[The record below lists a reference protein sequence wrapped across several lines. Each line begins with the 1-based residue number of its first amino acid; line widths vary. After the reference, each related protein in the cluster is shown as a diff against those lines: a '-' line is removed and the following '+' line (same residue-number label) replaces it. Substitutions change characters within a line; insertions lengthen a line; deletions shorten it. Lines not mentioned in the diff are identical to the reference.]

1 MYSSELVIV
10 TGASR
15 GIGRAIANK
24 FASEHK
30 DVMLFGRDEEALE
43 TVYHEVRRFKVES
56 EFFAGDVA
64 DEEFVNRSVKQ
75 ILDKYGKV
83 DHLINNAGMGIFKR
97 FVDSELKDFKQQID
111 TNLYGIYNFTKAVV
125 NSMISKRS
133 GSIINISSLAGK
145 NSFVTGTMYSAAKH
159 AVMGFTKSLML
170 ELREYNIRV
179 AVVCPGS
186 VDTEFFNTTDIK
198 PKLEKILKPSDI
210 AEIVSS
216 IVKLP
221 PNALMSEV
229 DVRPTN
235 PN

>member
-64 DEEFVNRSVKQ
+64 DEEFVKRSVKQ

-111 TNLYGIYNFTKAVV
+111 TNLYGIYTFTKAVV